1 MLLVFQ
7 DILLTLIVLP
17 YSFWIDWRYTLKRA
31 RLQGRYESV
40 FSESLHLLKER
51 SGFSFQKDSSR
62 KLFSLCT
69 KATGAHT
76 QQTQSRHTFCT
87 KYFEARRCLPDRA
100 LRGQDQPALT
110 AAAWNPLQQGGQGY
124 TIPVEQQYGLDTHV
138 DTAQLWIQA
147 DLKIN
152 LEEADLWLL
161 PQCCLCVHLCCR
173 FKVSLP
179 ATGPLIQQVAHLY
192 QGWRDTKGLCC
203 ECFSHTSTE
212 ILSAQR
218 HLFTIRVRILTLD
231 GKVVVF
237 PHALWCKVRIQET

>member
-1 MLLVFQ
+1 MLKTVFF
-7 DILLTLIVLP
+7 V
-17 YSFWIDWRYTLKRA
+17 
-31 RLQGRYESV
+31 
-40 FSESLHLLKER
+40 
-51 SGFSFQKDSSR
+51 
-62 KLFSLCT
+62 CT
-69 KATGAHT
+69 KATGART

-87 KYFEARRCLPDRA
+87 KYFEARCCLPDRA

-110 AAAWNPLQQGGQGY
+110 AAARNPLQQGGQGY
-124 TIPVEQQYGLDTHV
+124 TIPVEQQNGLDTHV

-179 ATGPLIQQVAHLY
+179 ATVPLIQQVAHLY
-192 QGWRDTKGLCC
+192 QGWRDMKGLCR
-203 ECFSHTSTE
+203 ECFSYTRPE

-218 HLFTIRVRILTLD
+218 HLFTVRVRILTLD
-231 GKVVVF
+231 GEVVVF
-237 PHALWCKVRIQET
+237 PHAL

>member
-1 MLLVFQ
+1 MLHHRWFNYVAGISGHPTDLNSAAVF
-7 DILLTLIVLP
+7 LLDRLKIHIEEGQAARQV
-17 YSFWIDWRYTLKRA
+17 WICIFRVSASIERKMRLFFSHRLMLKA
-31 RLQGRYESV
+31 V
-40 FSESLHLLKER
+40 F
-51 SGFSFQKDSSR
+51 
-62 KLFSLCT
+62 LCT

-87 KYFEARRCLPDRA
+87 NYFEARCFLPDRA

-152 LEEADLWLL
+152 LAEADLWLL

-192 QGWRDTKGLCC
+192 QGWRDMKGLCC
-203 ECFSHTSTE
+203 EYFSHKSRNTE
-212 ILSAQR
+212 CSE
-218 HLFTIRVRILTLD
+218 TLIYHTGQD
-231 GKVVVF
+231 FDFG
-237 PHALWCKVRIQET
+237 W